1 MLILKF
7 NPRGDVNMEDIKRF
21 KIKQGIENEYHLEY
35 DGKSLIK
42 CNTKEEAQA
51 LIQLKHTLNDFVV
64 NKEIECR
71 TYQLLVEFYQ
81 KLIFD
86 TLNDK
91 LSEIDNMY
99 AMKLMMEEICGQ
111 LDKLADRLSK
121 MKDEDG
127 VDNGGCAEDKGLD

>member
-1 MLILKF
+1 MKDINQF
-7 NPRGDVNMEDIKRF
+7 RINQVN
-21 KIKQGIENEYHLEY
+21 ENEYHFEY
-35 DGKSLIK
+35 DGKSLLK
-42 CNTKEEAQA
+42 CDTKEEAKA
-51 LIQLKHTLNDFVV
+51 LNQLKNILNDFVV

-86 TLNDK
+86 TMNDK

-127 VDNGGCAEDKGLD
+127 VDTGGCAEDKGLD